1 MLTNT
6 LKELQQQKDKALS
19 RIKCLNAQI
28 KNLDQAIEALTRLTS
43 AHAEA
48 GVKPAKKRTMPAS
61 AIAKIRAAQKK
72 RWAKVHAEQAAKE
85 KKAVKK

>member
-6 LKELQQQKDKALS
+6 LKELQQQKAKAQS
-19 RIKCLNAQI
+19 HIKCLNAQI
-28 KNLDQAIEALTRLTS
+28 KNLDQAIEALSKLTS
-43 AHAEA
+43 THAEA

-72 RWAKVHAEQAAKE
+72 RWAKVHEEKAAQE
-85 KKAVKK
+85 KKAAKK